1 VWHRRCLD
9 GCFFEVV
16 EFANDVPVV
25 EALIMWWCIV
35 MTSKQLAGGC
45 WSVHDLGT
53 VYVEPDLLEDAV
65 NQMWLSQVEHP
76 IIVTLDINTKEI

>member
-1 VWHRRCLD
+1 
-9 GCFFEVV
+9 
-16 EFANDVPVV
+16 
-25 EALIMWWCIV
+25 